1 MKLLLQNQL
10 KAVTDDGVLIHYLSS
25 WGIDDME
32 FIKDLFQVG
41 DQGDVDRKVKVLQR
55 ALSALMGLPKDT
67 TQAKTTC
74 SVLGTW
80 LKVPALMLRKYLQY
94 TLATEA

>member
-25 WGIDDME
+25 WGIDNVE
-32 FIKDLFQVG
+32 FIKDMFPVG
-41 DQGDVDRKVKVLQR
+41 EQKHVDAQVKVLQR
-55 ALSALMGLPKDT
+55 ALCALLGVPKDT

-80 LKVPALMLRKYLQY
+80 LKVPAMMLRKYLQY